1 MKNITEKVIE
11 KKYNK
16 VYNYQDINDWIAFG
30 VRNRYIDLNKK
41 DDIVKWISVLKGKM
55 IEI

>member
-1 MKNITEKVIE
+1 MQNVLEKVIE

-16 VYNYQDINDWIAFG
+16 VYNYQDINDWIKFG
-30 VRNRYIDLNKK
+30 VRNKYIDLNKK
-41 DDIVKWISVLKGKM
+41 DDIVKWISLLKGKM